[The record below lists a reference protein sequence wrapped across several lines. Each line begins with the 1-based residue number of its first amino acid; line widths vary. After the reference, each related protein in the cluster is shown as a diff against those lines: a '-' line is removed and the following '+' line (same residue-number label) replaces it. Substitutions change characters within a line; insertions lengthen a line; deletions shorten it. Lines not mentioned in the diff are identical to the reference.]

1 MVKVG
6 RVTMNP
12 TEKGEQMDYI
22 KKIFCKLCKS
32 KENPATTAKEKN
44 TANNNT
50 FKRIIGGTVAVAATV
65 CCIAAVSQVTADNN
79 VPQSSGN
86 VTEESVSD
94 DGSAP
99 GHYLAVSS
107 NVELTQ
113 SVTIS
118 LEYSE
123 EDKDIKETQKLTEE
137 ESVQE
142 VTEHVSASAQGNE
155 SQTVAQ
161 SEYIVDFSEEDY
173 KVLCTIVEAEA
184 GDQDEKGRILVAN
197 VILNRVLSS
206 GCTITEVVFSNNGR
220 TYQFSPTRPGGSY
233 YKTTASQLTIE
244 CVDRAL
250 KGEDY
255 SEGAMYFAMKTS
267 SNSWFNTSLTFLF
280 KHGDHYFYK

>member
-1 MVKVG
+1 
-6 RVTMNP
+6 
-12 TEKGEQMDYI
+12 MDYI
-22 KKIFCKLCKS
+22 KKMFCKLCKS
-32 KENPATTAKEKN
+32 KENPAATAKEKN

-50 FKRIIGGTVAVAATV
+50 FKRIIGGTAVVAVTA
-65 CCIAAVSQVTADNN
+65 CCIAAVSPATSDNN
-79 VPQSSGN
+79 SPQSGGN
-86 VTEESVSD
+86 LTEESAND

-113 SVTIS
+113 SVAIS
-118 LEYSE
+118 FNYSE
-123 EDKDIKETQKLTEE
+123 EDKEEKEIEKLPEE
-137 ESVQE
+137 ECVQE
-142 VTEHVSASAQGNE
+142 TTEQVTASAQVNE

-161 SEYIVDFSEEDY
+161 PEYIIDFSEEDY
-173 KVLCTIVEAEA
+173 TVLCKIVEAEA

-197 VILNRVLSS
+197 VIINRVISS
-206 GCTITEVVFSNNGR
+206 GCTIKEVVFSNNGR
-220 TYQFSPTRPGGSY
+220 TYQFSPVRPGGSY

-255 SEGAMYFAMKTS
+255 SEGAIYFAMKTS

>member
-1 MVKVG
+1 
-6 RVTMNP
+6 
-12 TEKGEQMDYI
+12 MDYI
-22 KKIFCKLCKS
+22 KKMFSKLCKS
-32 KENPATTAKEKN
+32 KENPVVAAKEKN
-44 TANNNT
+44 TANNNA
-50 FKRIIGGTVAVAATV
+50 FKGIIGGTTVVALAACCVVAA
-65 CCIAAVSQVTADNN
+65 APVSSDS
-79 VPQSSGN
+79 VPQSGSN
-86 VTEESVSD
+86 ITEESASD

>member
-1 MVKVG
+1 
-6 RVTMNP
+6 
-12 TEKGEQMDYI
+12 MDYI
-22 KKIFCKLCKS
+22 KKMFGKLCKS
-32 KENPATTAKEKN
+32 KENPDAAAKEKN

-50 FKRIIGGTVAVAATV
+50 FKRIIGGTAVVAMTA
-65 CCIAAVSQVTADNN
+65 CCIAAVSPVTADNN
-79 VPQSSGN
+79 EPQNGGN
-86 VTEESVSD
+86 VTEESATD

-99 GHYLAVSS
+99 GHYLAVPT

-118 LEYSE
+118 LELSE
-123 EDKDIKETQKLTEE
+123 EDNKEIQQLTEE
-137 ESVQE
+137 ENIQGE
-142 VTEHVSASAQGNE
+142 TEQASASAQGNE

-197 VILNRVLSS
+197 VIINRVLSS
-206 GCTITEVVFSNNGR
+206 GSTIKEVVFSNDGN

-233 YKTTASQLTIE
+233 YRTTATQLTIE

-255 SEGAMYFAMKTS
+255 SEGARYFAMKTS